1 MVDLDSGSRFV
12 IIFLKGDL
20 SNMVCDMCVYVNS
33 NLSNIIAINECQSH
47 VLFLRLIN
55 WLWKG
60 HFCLQNELLQP
71 FLFAWW
77 SVNYWNC
84 VNVWNAL
91 LQLCQ
96 IQQKKKNKCK
106 FNLQN
111 RTRFFSSWESLLICV
126 RLWKGKLILKWIG
139 SPSPPFAIHV
149 ETFNTNCIV
158 QVVQTANYLDRLK
171 DLVFILDFLIWIM
184 L

>member
-55 WLWKG
+55 WLCKG

-71 FLFAWW
+71 FLLYNEVVITETVLMCEMHCSSTKF
-77 SVNYWNC
+77 S
-84 VNVWNAL
+84 
-91 LQLCQ
+91 
-96 IQQKKKNKCK
+96 KKIGNCK
-106 FNLQN
+106 FCNKIGQ
-111 RTRFFSSWESLLICV
+111 ESFLLRYSYLCKV
-126 RLWKGKLILKWIG
+126 VKRKVNFEMNWVT
-139 SPSPPFAIHV
+139 HT
-149 ETFNTNCIV
+149 TFCYTC
-158 QVVQTANYLDRLK
+158 
-171 DLVFILDFLIWIM
+171 
-184 L
+184 